1 MNKIIFWDKDNE
13 EWVEISLVNLVECLK
28 MELENGVEDSEKVV
42 YKITIWSENNKD
54 YEKYGEYFEEGYV
67 K

>member
-1 MNKIIFWDKDNE
+1 MNKIIFWDKDSE

-42 YKITIWSENNKD
+42 YKITIWSEDNKD

>member
-1 MNKIIFWDKDNE
+1 MNKIIFWDNDNE

-42 YKITIWSENNKD
+42 YKITIWSEDNKD